1 MYASLLLQTR
11 NHIMTKF
18 VTGLL
23 LISALASGCSKK
35 KDEQPA
41 VDNCLLNNYYLKA
54 DISGA
59 SWCAN
64 TSLFADYAIVM
75 TINGISSNGAT
86 LTLELDDVS
95 PGTYPIKQDRN
106 HILYTSSLG
115 VGYES
120 TNDNP
125 GSLTILSNDTSS
137 NIINGSFNATL
148 RSPVSGNISVANG
161 TFKLFYTE

>member
-1 MYASLLLQTR
+1 MKKVLISLL
-11 NHIMTKF
+11 I
-18 VTGLL
+18 
-23 LISALASGCSKK
+23 ISGLASSCSKK
-35 KDEQPA
+35 NDNKPGA
-41 VDNCLLNNYYLKA
+41 DNCLLNNYFLKA
-54 DISGA
+54 DIGGSA
-59 SWCAN
+59 WCAN
-64 TSLFADYAIVM
+64 TTLFADYAIVM

-95 PGTYPIKQDRN
+95 PGSYQIKQDRN

-125 GSLTILSNDTSS
+125 GNITIISNDTAS
-137 NIINGSFNATL
+137 NVINGSFNVTL
-148 RSPVSGNISVANG
+148 RSPVSGNVSVSNG

>member
-1 MYASLLLQTR
+1 MLLL
-11 NHIMTKF
+11 
-18 VTGLL
+18 V
-23 LISALASGCSKK
+23 ISGFAFSCSKK
-35 KDEQPA
+35 NDDKPGA
-41 VDNCLLNNYYLKA
+41 DNCLLNSYYLKA
-54 DISGA
+54 DVAGV

-86 LTLELDDVS
+86 LTLELDDVA
-95 PGTYPIKQDRN
+95 PGTYQIKQDRN
-106 HILYTSSLG
+106 HVLYTSSLG

-125 GSLTILSNDTSS
+125 GSLVIISNDTTA
-137 NIINGSFNATL
+137 NIINGSFNVTL
-148 RSPVSGNISVANG
+148 RSPVSGNLSLSNG

>member
-1 MYASLLLQTR
+1 MTRLLTC
-11 NHIMTKF
+11 
-18 VTGLL
+18 L
-23 LISALASGCSKK
+23 LIIFALAIGCSKK
-35 KDEQPA
+35 EEDQPGA
-41 VDNCLLNNYYLKA
+41 DNCQLNNYFLKA
-54 DISGA
+54 DIAGV

-75 TINGISSNGAT
+75 TINGIGSNGAT
-86 LTLELDDVS
+86 LNFELDDVTT
-95 PGTYPIKQDRN
+95 GTYSIKQDRN
-106 HILYTSSLG
+106 HMLYTSTLG

-125 GSLTILSNDTSS
+125 GSLTIIGNDTAN

-148 RSPVSGNISVANG
+148 RSPVSGNISVTNG